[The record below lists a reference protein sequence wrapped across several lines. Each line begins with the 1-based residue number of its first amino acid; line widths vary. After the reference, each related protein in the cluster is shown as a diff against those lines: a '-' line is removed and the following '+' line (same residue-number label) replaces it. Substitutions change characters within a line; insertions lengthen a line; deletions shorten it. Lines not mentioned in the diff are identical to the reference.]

1 MNNRDGCIDQMTVSL
16 FSDQELSTLGL
27 HSQSVKDRKIRAR
40 VDEVLSGSFYTEL
53 SLEQKLVWLNN
64 QASGLE
70 SKAKSN
76 KSVFFIFLG
85 VLVLMGLGI
94 GGIFGSLI
102 VAASGAVLLLTL
114 FSGQPRETLLRPYL
128 SGEIRRIS
136 VQRSQEI
143 AQEQADLKSEMQR
156 KIAEASTKSEHI
168 FLQMK
173 KNPSSILKVFQDY
186 KEYVSLEIQ
195 SVSPGQE
202 HINSN
207 VVAKELANQI
217 LIRSVGVWVDGY
229 VPANDQK
236 FSNLLELLNREKQR
250 IKELASFA
258 RLPFVVIEYYQEI
271 SRNYYGLHRE
281 GGNATIY
288 DEQLITNEVMAMK
301 DSLVVHG
308 DYTDRSMHLDK
319 SVTHNNH
326 VSTAI
331 VDDGKYDNNRIK
343 KEILKIIISAE
354 GEASSRAELMAGI
367 PVKESRLLAVLEHL
381 QNSGMLKI
389 SNRPS
394 GEIIYKLDRLAG

>member
-1 MNNRDGCIDQMTVSL
+1 M
-16 FSDQELSTLGL
+16 
-27 HSQSVKDRKIRAR
+27 
-40 VDEVLSGSFYTEL
+40 
-53 SLEQKLVWLNN
+53 
-64 QASGLE
+64 
-70 SKAKSN
+70 
-76 KSVFFIFLG
+76 
-85 VLVLMGLGI
+85 
-94 GGIFGSLI
+94 
-102 VAASGAVLLLTL
+102 
-114 FSGQPRETLLRPYL
+114 
-128 SGEIRRIS
+128 
-136 VQRSQEI
+136 
-143 AQEQADLKSEMQR
+143 
-156 KIAEASTKSEHI
+156 
-168 FLQMK
+168 
-173 KNPSSILKVFQDY
+173 
-186 KEYVSLEIQ
+186 
-195 SVSPGQE
+195 
-202 HINSN
+202 
-207 VVAKELANQI
+207 
-217 LIRSVGVWVDGY
+217 IRSVGVWVDGY